1 MFFHSGKIYRIPF
14 THYHSQMN
22 STFLTA
28 LYFESDNASGEEVQ
42 ITFDDVANDLIIHR
56 RSDERLHWHL
66 KKLNIVVS
74 GQLAT
79 LSRSDMSSGYVQFP
93 QLEFAR
99 FLNKKKAQKGYSGLM
114 NRINNAGI
122 YFYLLMLS
130 VFFGLILVAYFFV
143 LPWVAERTVDL
154 LPTSFDSRIGE
165 SLYEGIT
172 AKESIDSVQTQRLRE
187 FASGIQFDTSR
198 TLRFSVIQSK
208 EANAFALPD
217 GNIIVYSGILP
228 LLKSENAL
236 AALLSHEAAHVTQ
249 RHSMKLL
256 AKNLAAYLL
265 VSTLSSDVEG
275 LMGTMAKNAN
285 VLGTLSF
292 SREYEEAA
300 DLEGLAILKR
310 NSIDPGG
317 MKELLESL
325 SKEDSDQISGFL
337 STHPVTE
344 KRIQYVEEYLRND
357 GSTAISDTLRQR
369 IFLEIKAGSRK

>member
-1 MFFHSGKIYRIPF
+1 
-14 THYHSQMN
+14 MN
-22 STFLTA
+22 SLLSA
-28 LYFESDNASGEEVQ
+28 IYFESENSSGEDVQ
-42 ITFDDVANDLIIHR
+42 ISFDEIANDLIIHR
-56 RSDERLHWHL
+56 ENDVRLHWHL
-66 KKLNIVVS
+66 KSLNIVIS

-79 LSRSDMSSGYVQFP
+79 LSKSDSGSGHVQFQ

-99 FLNKKKAQKGYSGLM
+99 FLRKKKAQKGYSGLM

-130 VFFGLILVAYFFV
+130 AFFGLILLSYFFV
-143 LPWVAERTVDL
+143 LPWVAERAVDI
-154 LPTSFDSRIGE
+154 LPTSFDTRIGE

-172 AKESIDSVQTQRLRE
+172 GKENIDSVQTKRLRD
-187 FASGIQFDTSR
+187 FASGIQFDSAR

-228 LLKSENAL
+228 LLPSENAL

-285 VLGTLSF
+285 ILGTLSF

-310 NSIDPGG
+310 NKIDPKG

-325 SKEDSDQISGFL
+325 SKEDSAQIPDFL

-344 KRIQYVEEYLRND
+344 KRIQYVEDYLRNE
-357 GSTAISDTLRQR
+357 GSTAQSDSLLQR